1 MVNRVQQ
8 DSQARVWRTIVGIA
22 VAGLVLAG
30 CSQTESAGEADRDA
44 DAAAL
49 VAAHESFVRAYESAQ
64 VEAVVALL
72 DPSSEL
78 LIFHPAVESRFDG
91 VEEVRAGLTRMFA
104 AIGRP
109 EWLEVHTQVVV
120 RDNVG
125 WLTANIVIEAPDAG
139 LTLVGRSTEIWT
151 RSAGGWKL
159 SHAHWSANPQ
169 ESS

>member
-1 MVNRVQQ
+1 MVNRFQQ
-8 DSQARVWRTIVGIA
+8 DSRARAWRTTVGILVMA
-22 VAGLVLAG
+22 LVLAG
-30 CSQTESAGEADRDA
+30 CSQTETPKEADSNA
-44 DAAAL
+44 DVAGL
-49 VAAHESFVRAYESAQ
+49 VAAHESFVSAYESGQ
-64 VEAVVALL
+64 VDAVVALL

-120 RDNVG
+120 RENVG
-125 WLTANIVIEAPDAG
+125 WLTANIVIEAPDAA

-151 RSAGGWKL
+151 RSADGWKL

-169 ESS
+169 ES